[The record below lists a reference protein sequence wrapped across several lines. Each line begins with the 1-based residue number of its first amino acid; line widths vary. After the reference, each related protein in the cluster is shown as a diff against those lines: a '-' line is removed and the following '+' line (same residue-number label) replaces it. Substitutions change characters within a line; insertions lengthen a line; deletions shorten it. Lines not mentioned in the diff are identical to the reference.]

1 MEEQMEKKSIQL
13 INIVRKDYAAVA
25 KGEQSC
31 LPVSCCGTEAE
42 KESLLETGRR
52 LGYNDEELQL
62 GLGEANLGLGC
73 GNPQAIAELSAGDT
87 VIDLGAGAGFDA
99 FLAGMKVGDSGKVI
113 GIDMTPEMI
122 AKARENART
131 FKAAN
136 VEFRLGEIEYLPVAD
151 ASADVLL
158 SNCVINLSTDKQKVM
173 DDAFRVLRPGGRVAF
188 SDILRKGDLPQ
199 DILDNPSAYSG

>member
-1 MEEQMEKKSIQL
+1 MKKKSIQL

-31 LPVSCCGTEAE
+31 LTVSCCGTEAE

-52 LGYNDEELQL
+52 LGYSDEELQI

-73 GNPQAIAELSAGDT
+73 GNPQAIAELSPGET

-99 FLAGMKVGDSGKVI
+99 FLAGMKVGDAGKVI
-113 GIDMTPEMI
+113 GIDMTPEMV
-122 AKARENART
+122 AKARENAHNC
-131 FKAAN
+131 KAAN

-151 ASADVLL
+151 NSADVFV
-158 SNCVINLSTDKQKVM
+158 SNCVINLSTNKQRVM
-173 DDAFRVLRPGGRVAF
+173 NDAFRVLRPGGRVAF

-199 DILDNPSAYSG
+199 EVLANSSAYSG